1 MPDIPE
7 LRQENELIDTLIEA
21 LEQKEAKGAISFVSI
36 VDDWKKSFQDN
47 KLVNTLILEADP
59 EQLRA
64 ALDVESALLD
74 AFLAELSKSPAPGSA
89 LAEQLR
95 ERWYDLFTREK
106 ERNHEI
112 IEVIGG

>member
-21 LEQKEAKGAISFVSI
+21 LEAKGAISFVSI

-106 ERNHEI
+106 ERNQEI
-112 IEVIGG
+112 VEVIGG

>member
-21 LEQKEAKGAISFVSI
+21 LEAKGAISFVSI

-106 ERNHEI
+106 ERNQEI
-112 IEVIGG
+112 MEVIGG

>member
-21 LEQKEAKGAISFVSI
+21 LEAKGAISFVSI

-106 ERNHEI
+106 ERNQEI